1 MYDIKEQAE
10 VNEKIMEGAWEAAE
24 NCADTLSDAA
34 VSGYKAVEGAV
45 TGGYKKVEDAVT
57 GGYKKI
63 EDTVTGGYRKVEDAF
78 VDRFLKTKARP
89 LKKQR
94 QGLRDSRRLRSFRLF
109 DPP

>member
-45 TGGYKKVEDAVT
+45 TGGYKKIEDAVT
-57 GGYKKI
+57 GGYQKI
-63 EDTVTGGYRKVEDAF
+63 EDAF
-78 VDRFLKTKARP
+78 VDRFLKNEGETLEEAKAR
-89 LKKQR
+89 LKAKTQE
-94 QGLRDSRRLRSFRLF
+94 QD
-109 DPP
+109 